1 MPNRVKVKIIGRDYN
16 LVTDNTP
23 AYTQA
28 LAEKLNNYIQKMLS
42 SNSKISAIDA
52 AVLAALDALDEAA
65 KANANADNIRT
76 QMGEY
81 VADAESLRQKAEAAK
96 KEVASLKRKITQ
108 LESKQE
114 SKE

>member
-1 MPNRVKVKIIGRDYN
+1 MANRVKVKIIGRDYN

-28 LAEKLNNYIQKMLS
+28 IAEKLNNYLNKMLA
-42 SNSKISAIDA
+42 SNSSISAIDA

-65 KANANADNIRT
+65 QSTANADNIRS

-81 VADAESLRQKAEAAK
+81 VSEAENLRQKAEASK
-96 KEVASLKRKITQ
+96 KEIAALKRRLTQ
-108 LESKQE
+108 LESKQDT
-114 SKE
+114 KQ

>member
-1 MPNRVKVKIIGRDYN
+1 MANRVKVKIIGRDYN

-28 LAEKLNNYIQKMLS
+28 LAEKLNNYLQKMLA
-42 SNSKISAIDA
+42 SNSSMSAVDA
-52 AVLAALDALDEAA
+52 AILAALDAMDEAA
-65 KANANADNIRT
+65 KSTANTDNIRT

-81 VADAESLRQKAEAAK
+81 VAEAENLRQKSEAAK
-96 KEVASLKRKITQ
+96 KELASLKRRLTQ
-108 LESKQE
+108 LESKKE